1 MSQHE
6 EPLAARLR
14 DDLDNHFQQ
23 LVETYQHQLYRLML
37 RQVGSVPDA
46 EDLVQETFLRAYYAL
61 RNYTAQGVTVQNI
74 RSWLFKIAFNLSY
87 NRFRGLKPPL
97 VPLDAPEGEQW
108 FDLEYPG
115 PGPEDLAGHE
125 ESMRE
130 VAAAIAALPEHYRV
144 VLNLYYF
151 QQLSYQEIA
160 DCLQQPLGTI
170 KSKVYRSLGL
180 VRATLAQNDG
190 QRSV

>member
-6 EPLAARLR
+6 EPLAARLQ

-37 RQVGSVPDA
+37 RQVGNVPDA

-61 RNYTAQGVTVQNI
+61 RNYAAQGVMVQNI
-74 RSWLFKIAFNLSY
+74 RSWLFKIAFNLYY

-97 VPLDAPEGEQW
+97 VPLDAPEDEPW

-115 PGPEDLAGHE
+115 PGPEELAGRE

-151 QQLSYQEIA
+151 QQMSYQEIA
-160 DCLQQPLGTI
+160 DRLQQPLGTI

-180 VRATLAQNDG
+180 VRAALAQSDG
-190 QRSV
+190 RRSV